1 MLLLVCALVGGC
13 STTLIPMT
21 SRDSA
26 TSLKTGERQIDIAFG
41 DGGSFGFAYGLN
53 DRTDIGA
60 DVQEINTV
68 WLRHTVRQ
76 ADPGVSLA
84 LVGGLFAGTVYSTP
98 IGNLAVNG
106 GYFGGIAEYVTS
118 EQLSLSIAYRY
129 NHVNYDS
136 FTISPGGLFVR
147 LGSLYFDVYD
157 DEWTVSRSDFRGVG
171 LLTLQSTFE
180 VRSHLRVHVGMNC
193 QYNHTENNARIR
205 SDHCGPSLG
214 LSFNHR

>member
-1 MLLLVCALVGGC
+1 MPIHSSPTHHHLTGMLLLVCALVGGC

-84 LVGGLFAGTVYSTP
+84 LVGGLFAGT
-98 IGNLAVNG
+98 
-106 GYFGGIAEYVTS
+106 
-118 EQLSLSIAYRY
+118 
-129 NHVNYDS
+129 
-136 FTISPGGLFVR
+136 R